1 MSVFSSFAQSGER
14 HFAALFGSRCI
25 LLIIQKAGGIQQLAL
40 INTMCNTDD
49 WLWTSPSWPPP
60 PHCDDDS
67 IDAWLTLLNFI
78 CRLVNIAVNI
88 LCAKEIPQIMVG
100 NFKPAASNIWSLSLL
115 TQTLCMLHAA
125 ILFCIDDDEN
135 DAVSSYATAV
145 LRMDQEWWPYFSL
158 LFLNFIFSQSLTLFL
173 MALNG
178 PHGSK

>member
-88 LCAKEIPQIMVG
+88 LCAKEIPQIMAG
-100 NFKPAASNIWSLSLL
+100 NFKPAASNIWSLSSNSDSVYVTCSHTILYRWRWKRCCVV
-115 TQTLCMLHAA
+115 LCNS
-125 ILFCIDDDEN
+125 CITHG
-135 DAVSSYATAV
+135 SG
-145 LRMDQEWWPYFSL
+145 MM
-158 LFLNFIFSQSLTLFL
+158 TLFFSTFFKFYFQSV
-173 MALNG
+173 LNTVFNG
-178 PHGSK
+178 TEWPTRF